1 MCDKCEK
8 AKFRTLEEACA
19 HEEICN
25 GTFDP
30 DTAPNAVVESKS
42 MPKKDC
48 DEDWYT
54 SFVKKA
60 EKSGLDLK
68 AIEHGGKIVL
78 LLQIIAHCDAIG
90 DKVVVFSQ
98 SLPTLSYIEEILNS
112 PDWGGFKFYLPDN
125 IRKQK
130 LGGWK
135 KDREYLRIDGAV
147 DAKERGD
154 LIVSRERSLLFL
166 VHFDVHKLTL
176 IASLQDKFHSDTAAG
191 NQSKLFLI
199 STNAGGLGINL
210 IAANRVVL
218 FDSHWNPAVDL
229 QAVYRC
235 YRYACVYF
243 HKAFCLLI
251 HDLISFTFR
260 HLGNLN
266 RYGQTKPTYCYRLL
280 AEGSMEQ
287 KIYSR
292 AAAKSSLSD
301 LVIDQAN
308 PERSFTRQEMDLLR
322 VEDTWVGCA
331 ACDKWRMLPPD
342 ITAEEVDALP
352 EVWYCKDK

>member
-42 MPKKDC
+42 KPKKDC

-68 AIEHGGKIVL
+68 SIEHGGKIVL

-154 LIVSRERSLLFL
+154 LIVSREHSLLFL
-166 VHFDVHKLTL
+166 VHSDVHTLTL

-235 YRYACVYF
+235 YRYACVY
-243 HKAFCLLI
+243 LSQ
-251 HDLISFTFR
+251 SF
-260 HLGNLN
+260 
-266 RYGQTKPTYCYRLL
+266 
-280 AEGSMEQ
+280 
-287 KIYSR
+287 
-292 AAAKSSLSD
+292 LS
-301 LVIDQAN
+301 
-308 PERSFTRQEMDLLR
+308 PH
-322 VEDTWVGCA
+322 
-331 ACDKWRMLPPD
+331 P
-342 ITAEEVDALP
+342 
-352 EVWYCKDK
+352 

>member
-1 MCDKCEK
+1 MVAWVCDKCEK

-30 DTAPNAVVESKS
+30 DTAPNAVVESKNK
-42 MPKKDC
+42 PKKDC

-125 IRKQK
+125 VRKQK

-154 LIVSRERSLLFL
+154 LI
-166 VHFDVHKLTL
+166 
-176 IASLQDKFHSDTAAG
+176 DKFHSDTAAG

-235 YRYACVYF
+235 YRYACVY
-243 HKAFCLLI
+243 
-251 HDLISFTFR
+251 
-260 HLGNLN
+260 
-266 RYGQTKPTYCYRLL
+266 L
-280 AEGSMEQ
+280 A
-287 KIYSR
+287 
-292 AAAKSSLSD
+292 
-301 LVIDQAN
+301 
-308 PERSFTRQEMDLLR
+308 
-322 VEDTWVGCA
+322 
-331 ACDKWRMLPPD
+331 
-342 ITAEEVDALP
+342 
-352 EVWYCKDK
+352 